1 MPLVIN
7 DIEPKDRED
16 IKRVFLG
23 LVNTVKNNPGLY
35 KEAKKYNAYCIKK
48 YKKIMDST
56 MKTILCDLIEHGLEP
71 IVQSSYSAN
80 VYIDDSVDLD
90 IVVPYETEE
99 DKERVI
105 NVIKQLGYEYLESR
119 NTDLEHMTHVVYT
132 KKYSIFELELKVRRW
147 STYKEHL
154 YKIHKFL
161 DALDAD
167 TRMIWR
173 YIRSEVLRNDI
184 QIQKKVKYLWY
195 MYGAV
200 ETGVSIDKE
209 YFPMNIYSSL

>member
-1 MPLVIN
+1 MPFVIN
-7 DIEPKDRED
+7 DIDPKSRED

-23 LVNTVKNNPGLY
+23 LVNTVKNNPDLH
-35 KEAKKYNAYCIKK
+35 KEAKKYNTYCIKK
-48 YKKIMDST
+48 YKKIMDNT
-56 MKTILCDLIEHGLEP
+56 MKIVLYDLISNGLEP

-99 DKERVI
+99 EKERAI
-105 NVIKQLGYEYLESR
+105 NIVKQLGYEFLESR
-119 NTDLEHMTHVVYT
+119 NTDLEHMYHDVFT
-132 KKYSIFELELKVRRW
+132 KKYDIFDLELKIRKW

-161 DALDAD
+161 DNLDPE

-184 QIQKKVKYLWY
+184 LVQKKVKYLWY
-195 MYGAV
+195 MYGAI
-200 ETGVSIDKE
+200 ETGVPVDKE